1 MLGLQ
6 FFSLLISVSSLHF
19 FPKPSAIN
27 HAINHCHLQ
36 PSAVKRL
43 EQRIPDSVFLM
54 FYHVFFFFKRP
65 CLNVFFLFFCFFL
78 SRVNSLFTIG
88 NRYWW
93 MLATMLQGNGRV
105 PVHVGCLFLYDVI
118 IVIKLRANLWSV
130 YFMGT

>member
-43 EQRIPDSVFLM
+43 EQRISESVLLM
-54 FYHVFFFFKRP
+54 FYHIFFKRP
-65 CLNVFFLFFCFFL
+65 CLNIVFFFPFFCPMSIACL
-78 SRVNSLFTIG
+78 QLEIDIG
-88 NRYWW
+88 ER
-93 MLATMLQGNGRV
+93 
-105 PVHVGCLFLYDVI
+105 
-118 IVIKLRANLWSV
+118 
-130 YFMGT
+130 